1 MEIEELRWAPLDVFP
16 NLQCPI
22 PNVLY
27 PLYRRTGSFTGI
39 ATGGLPVADLAGL
52 TGIARGGTDE
62 VAFGTAPL
70 RLNSVVSLK
79 YQIKAPPPTTRVKVR
94 RVMSRPRQ
102 DFIRES

>member
-1 MEIEELRWAPLDVFP
+1 MLES
-16 NLQCPI
+16 
-22 PNVLY
+22 

-79 YQIKAPPPTTRVKVR
+79 YQIKAPPPTTRVKMR

-102 DFIRES
+102 DFMRGG